1 MTDSSTPQGEL
12 ALQTIAMP
20 ADTNPSGDIFG
31 GWIVSQMDLA
41 GAIAAAKIAHSRVVT
56 VAIDSMVFHIPV
68 KVGAVVSCYTD
79 IIKVGRSSIR
89 LNVEVWQYQ
98 KLTFISEKVTSGEFV
113 FVATDQDGNPRPISQ
128 D

>member
-1 MTDSSTPQGEL
+1 MTDTSTPRGEL

-20 ADTNPSGDIFG
+20 ANTNPSGDIFG
-31 GWIVSQMDLA
+31 GWVVSQMDLA
-41 GAIAAAKIAHSRVVT
+41 GAIAAAKIARSRVVT

-68 KVGAVVSCYTD
+68 KVGAVVTCYTD

-98 KLTFISEKVTSGEFV
+98 KMTFISEKVTSGEFV
-113 FVATDQDGNPRPISQ
+113 FVATDKDGNPQPISQ